1 MKPKYKDIWL
11 PPKVKHVT
19 CSQRAIGTCFAQLA
33 RVEEQ
38 QTTLLLLWYRDIF
51 KHTKASCC
59 LFDPLKTLC
68 RGCKYSSSPFFC
80 LRLHARKVIWWK
92 QKMEK
97 PIWRLEIQKISL
109 MAIHIGWI
117 RQKKLTHQTSNLNT
131 IQGNCSQWKMI
142 ACWMGGYNVI
152 YHKDLAYLIPGL
164 RILNPENFAYHW
176 FFRIWGSLVLI
187 SRILNPQDQ
196 DPGSLGFYDIRVLKI
211 LEIFQHLEIFRIQV
225 SQILRNCLLLI
236 F

>member
-1 MKPKYKDIWL
+1 MWKVDWENSFALMKPKYKNIWL

-19 CSQRAIGTCFAQLA
+19 CSQRAKGTYFAQLV

-51 KHTKASCC
+51 KHAKASCC
-59 LFDPLKTLC
+59 LTLC
-68 RGCKYSSSPFFC
+68 RGCNYFSFPFFC
-80 LRLHARKVIWWK
+80 LRLRARKVIWWK

-131 IQGNCSQWKMI
+131 IQGNCSQWKII

-196 DPGSLGFYDIRVLKI
+196 DPGSLGFYDIRVL
-211 LEIFQHLEIFRIQV
+211 EIFRIQV
-225 SQILRNCLLLI
+225 SQIPTNCLLLI